1 MVTVDELSSS
11 SSESAASAPLFA
23 FILDTHTCVK
33 KSSQRI
39 TNATSVP
46 LFAFSFDMHA
56 YAEQAAKEEE
66 EEEEQNYLFTH
77 VKETGAHQYC
87 ERVS

>member
-1 MVTVDELSSS
+1 M
-11 SSESAASAPLFA
+11 
-23 FILDTHTCVK
+23 
-33 KSSQRI
+33 
-39 TNATSVP
+39 P